1 MIASRSPIFSLF
13 ILISIFVSSPLYAS
27 IYDVDQNDI
36 EDALT
41 DGLLILRHEFGID
54 GANLTD
60 GALAPNAALTNPES
74 IASYIN
80 DRSLLFDL
88 DGNRSNDALTDGLLL
103 LRYLF
108 GLSGDSLIQ
117 DALGPGATRNNYA
130 EIKAHIDLSNQRE
143 FKSIKRG
150 ITYGMG
156 GGQPALS
163 MDDLGVLSGGLKW
176 WYNSVSYTHLRAH
189 ET

>member
-13 ILISIFVSSPLYAS
+13 ILINIFVSSPLYAS

-103 LRYLF
+103 LLPAPAHRPEQARRHAQAVGCVLPARHDPRESSRE
-108 GLSGDSLIQ
+108 GTGANRQ
-117 DALGPGATRNNYA
+117 DN
-130 EIKAHIDLSNQRE
+130 
-143 FKSIKRG
+143 
-150 ITYGMG
+150 
-156 GGQPALS
+156 
-163 MDDLGVLSGGLKW
+163 
-176 WYNSVSYTHLRAH
+176 
-189 ET
+189 